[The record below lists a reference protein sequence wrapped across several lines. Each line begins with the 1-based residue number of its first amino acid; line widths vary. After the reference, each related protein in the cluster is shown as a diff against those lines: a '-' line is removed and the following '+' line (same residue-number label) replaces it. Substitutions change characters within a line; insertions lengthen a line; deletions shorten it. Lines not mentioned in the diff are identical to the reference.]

1 MIKKREKN
9 KGIIFN
15 FAKGEGLQV
24 GKISEKYLESNDEN
38 SSKFFNSYDVNTAES
53 MLSSKIQNES
63 LTEDFEFL
71 RT

>member
-24 GKISEKYLESNDEN
+24 GKISEKYLESKEEN

-53 MLSSKIQNES
+53 ILSSKIQSES